1 MEKMKDILS
10 NIILMFS
17 GVILI
22 LLETTVLKLDGT
34 LGWLIIT
41 AGVILIGIGLLYKS
55 KNPIKVAVE
64 FFINL
69 F

>member
-10 NIILMFS
+10 NIILMVS

-34 LGWLIIT
+34 LGWLITT

-64 FFINL
+64 FFMNL

>member
-1 MEKMKDILS
+1 MKDILS

-34 LGWLIIT
+34 LGWLITT
-41 AGVILIGIGLLYKS
+41 AGVILIGLGLLYRS
-55 KNPIKVAVE
+55 KNPIKAAVE
-64 FFINL
+64 FFMNL

>member
-1 MEKMKDILS
+1 MKDIMS

-34 LGWLIIT
+34 LGWLITT
-41 AGVILIGIGLLYKS
+41 AGVILIGLGLLYKS

-64 FFINL
+64 FFMNL